1 MAGMLILIF
10 NFQGRQPN
18 FVFLKT
24 VYSQKKKKKNYDTK
38 QKMVGLTG
46 TSKVFGN
53 CISLWDMPE
62 LLSAGLHLIKLIN
75 S

>member
-24 VYSQKKKKKNYDTK
+24 VNSQKKKKKKKNYDTK

-53 CISLWDMPE
+53 CISLWDMP
-62 LLSAGLHLIKLIN
+62 
-75 S
+75 